1 MILKTWEDALMQIL
15 VAFGKRLISYSL
27 AAIAGAIVWLIA
39 CKLFSELEAWDN
51 PAYFSIF
58 VPTLAIFIGLLAFT
72 LGGNKWG
79 LAFIGGAGQFAV
91 MLFNQGFGNL
101 WPLGIIAMAVIS
113 LPSVVGGH
121 LGHVIRRK
129 ISSKD
134 QDTKESA

>member
-1 MILKTWEDALMQIL
+1 MQKL
-15 VAFGKRLISYSL
+15 VAFGKCLISYCL
-27 AAIAGAIVWLIA
+27 AAIAGAVVWLIA
-39 CKLFSELEAWDN
+39 CKLFSQLEAWDN

-58 VPTLAIFIGLLAFT
+58 VPTLAILIGFIAFT

-79 LAFIGGAGQFAV
+79 LALIGGAGQFAV
-91 MLFNQGFGNL
+91 MLFNQGVGNL

-113 LPSVVGGH
+113 LPSVLGGH